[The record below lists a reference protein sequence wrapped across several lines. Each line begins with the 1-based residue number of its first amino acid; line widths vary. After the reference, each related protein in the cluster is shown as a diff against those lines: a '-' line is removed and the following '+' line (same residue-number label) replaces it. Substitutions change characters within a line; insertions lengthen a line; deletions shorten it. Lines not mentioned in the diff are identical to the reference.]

1 MKTSPN
7 PSQAAASDPSSASA
21 SSGPARNPWFSLV
34 WKSLL
39 FLAVPAACLV
49 FVVLRNP
56 STSAIGGGEAGPVGK
71 EVSVQKLANA
81 PFRVVWV
88 RDVANKG
95 HDPFAYKGGFKLMG
109 YDSADERGAFEIL
122 STPGSYRKPMLTPDG
137 QRIVFTDFPKTEMKI
152 VNWDGT
158 GLRSLGRGIAM
169 ELWTDPAD
177 GTLHLYSIDDEPDV
191 NILAAGKPL
200 VRSPLDQPGQKKL
213 IWDKTQITLDTFQV
227 SADGKRAACL
237 TPWPDAS
244 MMNLEDGTID
254 MVGRGC
260 WVAMSPDNS
269 YNMWVFDGPHKNLV
283 VRLPGERFPR
293 KVYISGAPGIDN
305 FEVYHPRWSNHPRI
319 LAMTGPYKVMGIG
332 NAIGGGGSTGIYVG
346 RFNKDF
352 TGVEAW
358 ARITEGEIDHFPDV
372 WVQGAETE
380 GVAVAKTQVAATVG
394 GAVAA
399 AGAWPA
405 TTDGLEYLWK
415 NSKEQNAIDRGAEG
429 FEKCF
434 ARLLGRA
441 RYGEFGQAILHN
453 GGLTGLQMD
462 EKIAKAV
469 RASNAFTLEF
479 SCFMLK
485 REQYAKSA
493 VVAGQLSSM
502 DEGNFVL
509 IQSELF
515 GHPQLQLK
523 IRTTESSLKETPLL
537 ELVGLS
543 VNRPV
548 HLAITYDNG
557 TTSLYVDGVPREQS
571 NHFNGKLKW
580 DAHPLVFGS
589 LMDHSENWPGML
601 ENVAVY
607 SRALAPEEI
616 IAHAKFYQKGLAD
629 KQGAPVVRVRA
640 KLVEMSPQRDVRDL
654 ASYRRDLVAY
664 AYEVEQ
670 VLAGTLDEDEIKIYH
685 WSILDR
691 KPLPVTKQVGQVY
704 DLLISPEE
712 IRPDLEGERVQDQLT
727 NPVLPGF
734 LDISDP

>member
-1 MKTSPN
+1 MKTSQN
-7 PSQAAASDPSSASA
+7 ASDASA
-21 SSGPARNPWFSLV
+21 TTTAATSSSPPNAKNPWLSLA

-39 FLAVPAACLV
+39 FLGLPTACLL
-49 FVVLRNP
+49 FAVLRNP
-56 STSAIGGGEAGPVGK
+56 TTSSFGGGAAGPVGK
-71 EVSVQKLANA
+71 EVGVEKLVDA
-81 PFRVVWV
+81 PFRVVWA

-95 HDPFAYKGGFKLMG
+95 HDPFAYKGGFTLMG
-109 YDSADERGAFEIL
+109 YDSADGRGPFEIL

-169 ELWTDPAD
+169 ELWADPAD
-177 GTLHLYSIDDEPDV
+177 GTVHLYSIDDEPDV

-200 VRSPLDQPGQKKL
+200 VRSPLDQPGQKKV

-244 MMNLEDGTID
+244 LMNLENGTIEPA
-254 MVGRGC
+254 GRGC

-269 YNMWVFDGPHKNLV
+269 YNMWVFDGPHKNLI
-283 VRLPGERFPR
+283 VRMPGERFPR

-332 NAIGGGGSTGIYVG
+332 NAIGGGGNTGVYVG
-346 RFNKDF
+346 RFNDDF
-352 TGVEAW
+352 TSVEAW
-358 ARITEGEIDHFPDV
+358 ARITEDDIDHFPDV
-372 WVQGAETE
+372 WVQGGETA
-380 GVAVAKTQVAATVG
+380 GVKVAKIPSAAAAGT
-394 GAVAA
+394 AVAA

-405 TTDGLEYLWK
+405 NNDGLEYLWK
-415 NSKEQNAIDRGAEG
+415 HSKDQNAIDRGDKG
-429 FEKCF
+429 YEKCF
-434 ARLLGRA
+434 ARLLGKA
-441 RYGEFGQAILHN
+441 RYGEFGQAILHD
-453 GGLTGLQMD
+453 GGLTGLQME
-462 EKIAKAV
+462 EKLAKAV
-469 RASNAFTLEF
+469 RASDAFTLEF

-485 REQYAKSA
+485 RKQYAKSA
-493 VVAGQLSSM
+493 VVAGQLTNM

-515 GHPQLQLK
+515 GHPQLKLK
-523 IRTTESSLKETPLL
+523 IRTTEPSLKETPLM
-537 ELVGLS
+537 ELVGLA

-548 HLAITYDNG
+548 HIAITYAKG
-557 TTSLYVDGVPREQS
+557 KTSVYVDGKPREQS
-571 NHFNGKLKW
+571 NHFTGKLKW

-589 LMDHSENWPGML
+589 LMDHSQNWPGML

-616 IAHAKFYQKGLAD
+616 IAHAKFYQQGLTK
-629 KQGAPVVRVRA
+629 KQGAPTVRVRA
-640 KLVEMSPQRDVRDL
+640 KLVEMSPQRDPKDL
-654 ASYRRDLVAY
+654 GAYRRDLVAY
-664 AYEVEQ
+664 AYEVQQ

-691 KPLPVTKQVGQVY
+691 KPLPETKQVGQVY
-704 DLLISPEE
+704 DLMISPEE
-712 IRPDLEGERVQDQLT
+712 TRSDLEGERIQDQLT
-727 NPVLPGF
+727 NPILPGF